1 MEEEKKERCF
11 PFWRCG
17 RKAVIDALTV
27 GFVTGVTAAIG
38 LIKLIEKFDSE
49 K

>member
-11 PFWRCG
+11 PFRRCG
-17 RKAVIDALTV
+17 RKAVVDALMV
-27 GFVTGVTAAIG
+27 GFVTGAAAAVG
-38 LIKLIEKFDSE
+38 LVKLIEKFYSE

>member
-17 RKAVIDALTV
+17 RKAVLDALTL
-27 GFVTGVTAAIG
+27 GFVTGAAAVVG
-38 LIKLIEKFDSE
+38 LIKLLGVSKE
-49 K
+49 

>member
-11 PFWRCG
+11 PFGRCG
-17 RKAVIDALTV
+17 KKAIIDALTV
-27 GFVTGVTAAIG
+27 GFVTGVAAVIG